1 MNLLAAKGAWSL
13 DLIFFLLLFLGIF
26 LGVKRGFLNSIC
38 KLAGTIFSLVI
49 GVTFCVSLQS
59 SLEKNFQWTS
69 KMNESMGKAVD
80 SPLGKWIMI
89 VISFV
94 FLVLLVQLA
103 CWAIGAGGTA
113 LADRYEPVKIVNMVL
128 GGIMGAFQM
137 FVIIFGIFAILRWIP
152 SESLHNF
159 IASSSVV
166 GKIFDPTQ
174 GSWFWSA
181 TNLKSRF

>member
-1 MNLLAAKGAWSL
+1 MYLLAAKGAWSL
-13 DLIFFLLLFLGIF
+13 DLIFFLLMF
-26 LGVKRGFLNSIC
+26 LGVFLGVFRGFLKSIC

-49 GVTFCVSLQS
+49 AVTFCVSLQA
-59 SLEKNFQWTS
+59 SLEKSFQWTS

-89 VISFV
+89 VICFV
-94 FLVLLVQLA
+94 FLVLLVKGA

-113 LADRYEPVKIVNMVL
+113 LVDRYEPIKIVNMVL

-137 FVIIFGIFAILRWIP
+137 FVILFGIFAILRWIP

-166 GKIFDPTQ
+166 GKIFDPTE

-181 TNLKSRF
+181 TNLRSRF